1 MNENLFFLKK
11 ILEEN
16 VWETLQH
23 RRYKH
28 RLITFYKMVN
38 KQVPTYLQTLVPPSI
53 DQISQR
59 TLRSGNHLQV
69 SQSRTVHY
77 QNSFLP
83 RTVSEWNALPN
94 NIKSLP
100 SLNSFKSFLNRNQ
113 SPIPSYYFIGE
124 RKYQVLH
131 TRLRLGCSSLNADL
145 FRNHVSAIDTCQC
158 GQIETAT
165 HYLLLCPIYR
175 NVRTTTIGTIIENI
189 NLDILLKGCPL
200 YSEDVNI
207 SIFLK
212 VQDFIRKSNRFW
224 ELYQCLFHCHV
235 TSKSLD
241 HTLEIRTH
249 HSCSS
254 SFLHH
259 LLYVFF

>member
-1 MNENLFFLKK
+1 
-11 ILEEN
+11 
-16 VWETLQH
+16 
-23 RRYKH
+23 
-28 RLITFYKMVN
+28 MVN

-69 SQSRTVHY
+69 PQSRTSHY

-100 SLNSFKSFLNRNQ
+100 SLNSFKTFLNRNQ
-113 SPIPSYYFIGE
+113 SPVPSYYFIGE

-224 ELYQCLFHCHV
+224 TVIQVSTSLSCYIPIIRPHPGNSYPSFMLIFIPFIIYYILLLLGPLHITLFF
-235 TSKSLD
+235 SL
-241 HTLEIRTH
+241 
-249 HSCSS
+249 
-254 SFLHH
+254 
-259 LLYVFF
+259 FFRNTIIYW